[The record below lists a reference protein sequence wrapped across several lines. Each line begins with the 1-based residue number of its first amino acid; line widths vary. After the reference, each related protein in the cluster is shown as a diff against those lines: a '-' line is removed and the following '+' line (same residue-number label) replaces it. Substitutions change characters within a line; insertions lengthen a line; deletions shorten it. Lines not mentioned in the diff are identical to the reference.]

1 MFYITQTTSAMDT
14 SCQQKVFFTFL
25 PQNITKAPHYCC
37 PVIDNLRSEA
47 KHMGNI
53 LNEEEHEH
61 PLIKSTLPP
70 QPHGSNNHSLFQ
82 RSCSES
88 KKLWHIAAPSI
99 FTRLAMFSITVVT
112 QSLAGHLGD
121 LDLAAISI
129 ACTVLISIT
138 FGFLVTLSTY
148 HFSFT
153 ISHFSF
159 TALLLLVVS

>member
-14 SCQQKVFFTFL
+14 SCQQKGFFTFL

-53 LNEEEHEH
+53 LNEGEHEH
-61 PLIKSTLPP
+61 PLIKSKLPP

-88 KKLWHIAAPSI
+88 KKLW
-99 FTRLAMFSITVVT
+99 
-112 QSLAGHLGD
+112 SLAGHLGD

>member
-14 SCQQKVFFTFL
+14 SCQQKGFFTFL

-53 LNEEEHEH
+53 LNEGEHEH
-61 PLIKSTLPP
+61 PLIKSKLPP

-88 KKLWHIAAPSI
+88 KKRYHLKKHLKQPSFMNGTYTI
-99 FTRLAMFSITVVT
+99 RFSIETSYQYRHDHKQRKIH
-112 QSLAGHLGD
+112 QSHPNMLQ
-121 LDLAAISI
+121 
-129 ACTVLISIT
+129 
-138 FGFLVTLSTY
+138 
-148 HFSFT
+148 
-153 ISHFSF
+153 
-159 TALLLLVVS
+159 